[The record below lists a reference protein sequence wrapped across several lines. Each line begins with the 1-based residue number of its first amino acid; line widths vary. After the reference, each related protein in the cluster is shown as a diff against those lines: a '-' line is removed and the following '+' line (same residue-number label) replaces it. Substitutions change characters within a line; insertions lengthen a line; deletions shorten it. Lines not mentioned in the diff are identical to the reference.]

1 MLSEQAR
8 AAQAAFAAQA
18 GAPPA
23 SLEQRRAASA
33 GWSALGIARDDVTV
47 TPVDAGGVTAE
58 WVDAPGSEPGH
69 VLLYLHGGAFTLG
82 SPATHR
88 HLAGHLAAAAG
99 VRVLSLDYR
108 LAPEHP
114 FPAALEDL
122 ATAYAWLLHEH
133 GVAPERIALAGDS
146 AGGGIVLGGL
156 VRLRDRGLPL
166 PAAAVALSPVTDLTL
181 SGRSYRTRAAVDPLY
196 GAGRPAGYAER
207 HLGEAYARYLGG
219 ADPRAPDASPLFAD
233 LRGLPPLLLH
243 AGDREVLRDDA
254 VRLAARAEQA
264 GVTTTLVVWP
274 ELHHAFQLGVGRL
287 PEADAAVAEIG
298 GWLRERL
305 A

>member
-1 MLSEQAR
+1 VLSEQAR
-8 AAQAAFAAQA
+8 AAQAAFVAQA
-18 GAPPA
+18 DAPPT
-23 SLEQRRAASA
+23 SLEERRAASA
-33 GWSALGIARDDVTV
+33 GWSALGVAREDVTV
-47 TPVDAGGVTAE
+47 TPVDAGGVPAE
-58 WVDAPGSEPGH
+58 WVGAESEGS

-114 FPAALEDL
+114 YPAALDDL
-122 ATAYAWLLHEH
+122 ASACGWLTEAQ
-133 GVAPERIALAGDS
+133 GVAPGRIALAGDS

-181 SGRSYRTRAAVDPLY
+181 SGESYRTRAAADPLY
-196 GAGRPAGYAER
+196 GVGRPAGYAER
-207 HLGEAYARYLGG
+207 HLGEAYALYLGG
-219 ADPRAPDASPLFAD
+219 ADPRTPDASPLFAD

-254 VRLAARAEQA
+254 VRFAARAERA
-264 GVTTTLVVWP
+264 GVATTLVVWP
-274 ELHHAFQLGVGRL
+274 ELHHAFQLGAGRL

-298 GWLRERL
+298 GWLRDRL
-305 A
+305 G